1 MSRHLVTLLLVAFS
15 STTVFAEDLAT
26 MLTYVPKEANAL
38 MAVHVKG
45 MMASPM
51 AAKEGWKK
59 RITEETII
67 GLLPFPETAE
77 YAVVTEQL
85 QPGSLQGKWELVL
98 ISTTKP
104 YSFQDIAKA
113 EKSEIESIGSTPV
126 CFTKRNMV
134 ILQLSPTLLGV
145 FSPAHRQ
152 DVARWL
158 KAHDGKA
165 LLSPA
170 LARVSDAIKDGNVI
184 SLIFDVEDTL
194 EVNKVKQFVA
204 SQKDVI
210 EKKLDITALSKTFSS
225 LTSVSFN
232 IRLDQAVQATMKA
245 EFSQNVGTFGVVL
258 PNLVINA
265 MDGIGADLE
274 EYRKGTSKVTDKAF
288 EIQTNLTPAGLKAT
302 LAMVQPNSITP
313 AVANKGAGN
322 KPEDDPA
329 KEAQRVFRKIQSI
342 ANTAND
348 QAEKSSDI
356 ARAMVIYDNAA
367 TRLDKLPVSQTD
379 LEIQQFSADVS
390 KALREI
396 ATTLHSGVLEVM
408 TLEGKI
414 RTDVKVDYRPATA
427 FLPNPWGFSFWNPM
441 LAPVPQY
448 NIQSNQADII
458 AAQQDAITRAVR
470 KRNEIWRQLI
480 DKSVAL
486 KKALS
491 IKYGIAF

>member
-1 MSRHLVTLLLVAFS
+1 M
-15 STTVFAEDLAT
+15 
-26 MLTYVPKEANAL
+26 
-38 MAVHVKG
+38 
-45 MMASPM
+45 
-51 AAKEGWKK
+51 
-59 RITEETII
+59 
-67 GLLPFPETAE
+67 
-77 YAVVTEQL
+77 
-85 QPGSLQGKWELVL
+85 
-98 ISTTKP
+98 
-104 YSFQDIAKA
+104 
-113 EKSEIESIGSTPV
+113 
-126 CFTKRNMV
+126 
-134 ILQLSPTLLGV
+134 
-145 FSPAHRQ
+145 
-152 DVARWL
+152 
-158 KAHDGKA
+158 
-165 LLSPA
+165 
-170 LARVSDAIKDGNVI
+170 SDAIKDGNHI

-210 EKKLDITALSKTFSS
+210 EKKLDVNALSKTFSS
-225 LTSVSFN
+225 LTTVSFN
-232 IRLDQAVQATMKA
+232 IRLDQDVQATMKA
-245 EFSQNVGTFGVVL
+245 EFSQNIGTFGVVL

-274 EYRKGTSKVTDKAF
+274 EYRKGTNKVTDKAF
-288 EIQTNLTPAGLKAT
+288 EIQANLTPAGLKAT

-313 AVANKGAGN
+313 AVANKGAN

-348 QAEKSSDI
+348 QAERSSDI

-379 LEIQQFSADVS
+379 IEIQQFSADVS

-441 LAPVPQY
+441 LAPVPQL
-448 NIQSNQADII
+448 NVQSNQADII

-480 DKSVAL
+480 DKSAAL

-491 IKYGIAF
+491 IKYGVAF